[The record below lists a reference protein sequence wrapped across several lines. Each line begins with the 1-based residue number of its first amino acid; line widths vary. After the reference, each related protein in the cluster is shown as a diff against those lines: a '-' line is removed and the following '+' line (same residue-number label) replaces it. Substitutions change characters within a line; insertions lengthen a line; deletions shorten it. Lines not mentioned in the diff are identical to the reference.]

1 MREKPVRQKVFLCK
15 LLILIYFFVVAILP
29 LSNVYFHEILFSHFV
44 KNSDQARTSSST
56 SVKCKL
62 SINIFR
68 TNLVAKLNH
77 LKYQDS
83 MEALLLFPHQTTTHI
98 YSQSNTNMEK
108 MFRGF
113 PYLYSGLSPPFV

>member
-1 MREKPVRQKVFLCK
+1 MRTKPVRQNVFLCK
-15 LLILIYFFVVAILP
+15 SLILIYFFVVAILP

-83 MEALLLFPHQTTTHI
+83 MEALLLFPHQTTMHI
-98 YSQSNTNMEK
+98 YSQSNTEK
-108 MFRGF
+108 MLRGF